1 MTAMLVILAVGLGTY
16 ITRSVFVVALA
27 NRRIPPLV
35 LAALQF
41 VAPAVLAALVVS
53 LVLDVEGGLDLGA
66 PEIAG
71 FLVGGTTVYLRRNF
85 LLAAVLGMGAFWV
98 VRALL

>member
-1 MTAMLVILAVGLGTY
+1 MTAMLVILAVGVGTY
-16 ITRSVFVVALA
+16 LTRSVFIVALA

-35 LAALQF
+35 LTALEF

-53 LVLDVEGGLDLGA
+53 LVVDVNGGLDVAA

-71 FLVGGTTVYLRRNF
+71 LLVGGTTVYLRRNF
-85 LLAAVLGMGAFWV
+85 LLAAALGMTAFWV
-98 VRALL
+98 VRALV